1 MKAPELIRR
10 SRRLIW
16 LGVAPFL
23 HGGNRWTRKAARR
36 QEPEFW
42 LAHGWISRLRFKI
55 LRSLLRRRHSFR
67 ERLTATV
74 VANRILRAIFFPVL
88 LAAGAVVFLV
98 WFDQSLLPALLDYL
112 ESVER
117 AIPPESAW
125 TLVEQALSWARAIAP
140 SQPTEGAHAAL
151 LVTGAQVT
159 GTFLGLYFAAISVV
173 AGNAYGDVPPDLR
186 SVLIED
192 PVGSF
197 YLKVVGFTG
206 GACLFGLG
214 MLALGYSLGA
224 GSAVVFALLGA
235 ASVLSFIK
243 LGKRVFEFL
252 DPEAVTSS
260 LAKDIATAV
269 NSVAGTGLLAR
280 DRSIQAHHQGVASR
294 RLDAWDEMVSVSI
307 GRSQSASALKNI
319 GQNAVSLL
327 RWYSEAKL
335 PIPKESYW
343 FERTLEHPSYLLVG
357 GRNLTSALGAGVW
370 MSPKMEPDQ
379 LWLEKR
385 AGEIIQRVVVAL
397 LEKGS
402 NGPCL
407 EVVESLNSWIARSA
421 HQLRVSQMDMGFQI
435 ARRIGSAARA
445 VSAGASEGTDRDTR
459 YGLAVPDCLAR
470 AIPHAAG
477 FLYRR
482 FGTLSLDQL
491 LEDASK
497 ATIDGSLPLGEFP
510 PRLRANIDSFRT
522 EHSVERDIEGSIQTP
537 SWFVQ
542 HHAARLL
549 SVDLRTTF
557 ESLLNEAEQWLPS
570 QAKSLREEG
579 AVESAAMLIQR
590 GLESVSKLET
600 NAERTDSTLEKLKRR
615 RVKTAGEEWPDVN
628 PEQWKERLRVLRLAL
643 IKELVQLT
651 PLLSTN
657 PPRGDLPDSFGF
669 AYSTLCDAMI
679 DALKDM
685 DATTFGL
692 VYPILIPSALR
703 AHDRVKTELAESSA
717 ENVLYFSTDVMLDVM
732 DISGYAYLWKFS
744 LGKERFWGD
753 VTDVWDDLLSRY
765 REPAYLITLIARG
778 EDYHKQRFAT
788 SPRSE
793 IRWQWRGRMRQLFE
807 DKGFAPRNIVSRKL
821 PNVIAIDPVA
831 STYLQHWKSRKARDL
846 MLSEYLL
853 KRPEAGGIPLPRGVE
868 NLREGAKM
876 VSDNRASG
884 RVEGGPGFPGG
895 SW

>member
-1 MKAPELIRR
+1 MKAPKLIRR

-16 LGVAPFL
+16 LAVAPFL

-36 QEPEFW
+36 QEAGFW
-42 LAHGWISRLRFKI
+42 LVRNSISRVRFKV
-55 LRSLLRRRHSFR
+55 LSSLFRRRHSLR

-74 VANRILRAIFFPVL
+74 VARRILRAIFLPVL
-88 LAAGAVVFLV
+88 LAVGAVVFLV

-112 ESVER
+112 ERAEG

-125 TLVEQALSWARAIAP
+125 TLVERALSWVRAIAP
-140 SQPTEGAHAAL
+140 GQPAEGAHAAL

-159 GTFLGLYFAAISVV
+159 GAFLGLYFAAISVV

-206 GACLFGLG
+206 GTCLFGLG
-214 MLALGYSLGA
+214 MLALGYSFGA
-224 GSAVVFALLGA
+224 GSAVVFAILGA

-260 LAKDIATAV
+260 LASDIATAV
-269 NSVAGTGLLAR
+269 NSVAGTGLLTR
-280 DRSIQAHHQGVASR
+280 DRSIQAHHQAIAAR
-294 RLDAWDEMVSVSI
+294 KLDAWDEMVSVSI

-319 GQNAVSLL
+319 GQNTVLLL

-335 PIPKESYW
+335 PIPRESYW
-343 FERTLEHPSYLLVG
+343 FERTLEHPSYLLDG
-357 GRNLTSALGAGVW
+357 GSNLTSALGAGVW

-397 LEKGS
+397 LEQGS
-402 NGPCL
+402 NGPCV
-407 EVVESLNSWIARSA
+407 EVVESLNDWIARSA
-421 HQLRVSQMDMGFQI
+421 HQLRVSQMEMGFQI

-445 VSAGASEGTDRDTR
+445 VPAEVREGTDRDRR

-477 FLYRR
+477 FLNRR
-482 FGTLSLDQL
+482 LGALALDQL

-497 ATIDGSLPLGEFP
+497 ATMDGSLPLGEFP
-510 PRLRANIDSFRT
+510 PRLRANIESFRI

-570 QAKSLREEG
+570 QAKLLREGG

-600 NAERTDSTLEKLKRR
+600 NGERTDSTLEKLKLR

-628 PEQWKERLRVLRLAL
+628 PEQWKERLRVLRLGL
-643 IKELVQLT
+643 VKELVQLT
-651 PLLSTN
+651 PLLSTD
-657 PPRGDLPDSFGF
+657 PPSGDLPDSFGF

-679 DALKDM
+679 DALM
-685 DATTFGL
+685 DATTFEL
-692 VYPILIPSALR
+692 VYPILVPSALR
-703 AHDRVKTELAESSA
+703 AHDRVKSELAESPA

-744 LGKERFWGD
+744 LGKERFWD
-753 VTDVWDDLLSRY
+753 NVTDVWDDLLSRY
-765 REPAYLITLIARG
+765 RKPADLIRLIAGG
-778 EDYHKQRFAT
+778 EDFHNQRLAT

-793 IRWQWRGRMRQLFE
+793 IRWQWRGRMRQPLA
-807 DKGFAPRNIVSRKL
+807 DKGFAPRRLVSRTL

-831 STYLQHWKSRKARDL
+831 STYLQHWESRKARDL

-853 KRPEAGGIPLPRGVE
+853 KRPEAGGIPLPRGVDD
-868 NLREGAKM
+868 LREGAKM

-884 RVEGGPGFPGG
+884 RVEGGPGFPGA

>member
-1 MKAPELIRR
+1 MEAPELIRR
-10 SRRLIW
+10 TIRLIW
-16 LGVAPFL
+16 LVMAPFL

-36 QEPEFW
+36 QEPGFW
-42 LAHGWISRLRFKI
+42 LARDWISRVRFKV
-55 LRSLLRRRHSFR
+55 LSSLFRRRHSLR

-74 VANRILRAIFFPVL
+74 VARRILRAIFFPVL
-88 LAAGAVVFLV
+88 LAANAVVFLV
-98 WFDQSLLPALLDYL
+98 WFDQSLLPTILAYL
-112 ESVER
+112 ENTER
-117 AIPPESAW
+117 AIPPESTWAF
-125 TLVEQALSWARAIAP
+125 VERALSWVRAIAP
-140 SQPTEGAHAAL
+140 GQPMEGAHAAL

-159 GTFLGLYFAAISVV
+159 GAFLGLYFAAISVV

-206 GACLFGLG
+206 GTCLFALG
-214 MLALGYSLGA
+214 MLALGYSFGA
-224 GSAVVFALLGA
+224 GSAVVFATLGA

-260 LAKDIATAV
+260 LATDIATAV
-269 NSVAGTGLLAR
+269 NSVVGTGPLAR
-280 DRSIQAHHQGVASR
+280 DRSIQAHQQGVAVR
-294 RLDAWDEMVSVSI
+294 KLDAWDEMVTVSI

-319 GQNAVSLL
+319 GQNTVSLL

-335 PIPKESYW
+335 PIPRESYW
-343 FERTLEHPSYLLVG
+343 FERTLEHPSYLLDG
-357 GRNLTSALGAGVW
+357 GSNLTSALGAGVW
-370 MSPKMEPDQ
+370 MSAKVEPDQ

-385 AGEIIQRVVVAL
+385 AGEIIQRVVIAL

-407 EVVESLNSWIARSA
+407 EVVESLNGWIARSA
-421 HQLRVSQMDMGFQI
+421 HQLRVSQMEMGFQI

-445 VSAGASEGTDRDTR
+445 VPAEARDGTDRDRR
-459 YGLAVPDCLAR
+459 YGLVVPDCIAR

-482 FGTLSLDQL
+482 FETLALDEF
-491 LEDASK
+491 LEDAWQ
-497 ATIDGSLPLGEFP
+497 ATIDGSLPLGKFP
-510 PRLRANIDSFRT
+510 PRLRERIEAFRM
-522 EHSVERDIEGSIQTP
+522 EHSVERDIEGSTQTP
-537 SWFVQ
+537 PWFVH

-570 QAKSLREEG
+570 QAKALREEG
-579 AVESAAMLIQR
+579 AVESSAMMIQR
-590 GLESVSKLET
+590 GLESVSKLEAG
-600 NAERTDSTLEKLKRR
+600 AEATDSTLQKLKQR
-615 RVKTAGEEWPDVN
+615 RVKTAGEEWPDIN
-628 PEQWKERLRVLRLAL
+628 TEQWKRRLHVLRLAL
-643 IKELVQLT
+643 IKELVHLT
-651 PLLSTN
+651 PLLSTD
-657 PPRGDLPDSFGF
+657 PPTGDLPDSFGF
-669 AYSTLCDAMI
+669 AYSTLCNAMI

-685 DATTFGL
+685 DVTTFEH
-692 VYPILIPSALR
+692 VYPILVASALK
-703 AHDRVKTELAESSA
+703 AHNRVRSELAESSA

-744 LGKERFWGD
+744 LGKGSFWD
-753 VTDVWDDLLSRY
+753 NVTGVWDDLLSRY
-765 REPAYLITLIARG
+765 RQPADLIGLIAGG
-778 EDYHKQRFAT
+778 ENFHKHRFAT

-793 IRWQWRGRMRQLFE
+793 IRWQWRGRMRQILE
-807 DKGFAPRNIVSRKL
+807 GKGFAPRNLVSRTL
-821 PNVIAIDPVA
+821 PDILAIDPVT
-831 STYLQHWKSRKARDL
+831 STYLQHWGSRKARDL

-853 KRPEAGGIPLPRGVE
+853 KRPEAEAIPLPRGVE
-868 NLREGAKM
+868 DLREGAKM

-884 RVEGGPGFPGG
+884 RVEGRPGFPGG

>member
-1 MKAPELIRR
+1 M
-10 SRRLIW
+10 
-16 LGVAPFL
+16 PF
-23 HGGNRWTRKAARR
+23 
-36 QEPEFW
+36 
-42 LAHGWISRLRFKI
+42 
-55 LRSLLRRRHSFR
+55 
-67 ERLTATV
+67 
-74 VANRILRAIFFPVL
+74 
-88 LAAGAVVFLV
+88 
-98 WFDQSLLPALLDYL
+98 
-112 ESVER
+112 
-117 AIPPESAW
+117 IPPESA
-125 TLVEQALSWARAIAP
+125 LASAEQALRGWARAIAP
-140 SQPTEGAHAAL
+140 GEPAEGAHAAL

-159 GTFLGLYFAAISVV
+159 GAFLGLYFAAISVV

-214 MLALGYSLGA
+214 MLALGYSFGA
-224 GSAVVFALLGA
+224 GSAVVFALFGA

-243 LGKRVFEFL
+243 LGNRVFEFL
-252 DPEAVTSS
+252 DPEAVTRS
-260 LAKDIATAV
+260 LTRDIATAV
-269 NSVAGTGLLAR
+269 NSVAGTGFLAR
-280 DRSIQAHHQGVASR
+280 DRSIQAHHQKVAAR
-294 RLDAWDEMVSVSI
+294 KLDAWDEMVTVSI

-343 FERTLEHPSYLLVG
+343 FERTPEHPSYLLVG
-357 GRNLTSALGAGVW
+357 GSNLTSALGAGVW
-370 MSPKMEPDQ
+370 MFPKMEPDQ

-402 NGPCL
+402 NGPCV
-407 EVVESLNSWIARSA
+407 EVVESLNGWIARSA
-421 HQLRVSQMDMGFQI
+421 HQLRVSQMEMGFQI

-445 VSAGASEGTDRDTR
+445 VPAEASEGTDRDTR

-482 FGTLSLDQL
+482 FGTLALDQL

-510 PRLRANIDSFRT
+510 PRLRANIESFRI

-557 ESLLNEAEQWLPS
+557 ESLLNEAEQCLPS

-628 PEQWKERLRVLRLAL
+628 PEQWKGRLRVLRLAL

-651 PLLSTN
+651 PLLSTS
-657 PPRGDLPDSFGF
+657 PPQGDLPDSFGF
-669 AYSTLCDAMI
+669 AYTTLCDAMI

-685 DATTFGL
+685 DAATFDL
-692 VYPILIPSALR
+692 VYPILVPSALK
-703 AHDRVKTELAESSA
+703 AHDRVKSELAESSA
-717 ENVLYFSTDVMLDVM
+717 ENVLYFATDVMLDVM
-732 DISGYAYLWKFS
+732 EISGYAYLWKFG
-744 LGKERFWGD
+744 LGEERFWD
-753 VTDVWDDLLSRY
+753 SVTGVWDGLLSRY
-765 REPAYLITLIARG
+765 RKPADLITLIARG
-778 EDYHKQRFAT
+778 EDFHKQQFAT
-788 SPRSE
+788 SPRSQ
-793 IRWQWRGRMRQLFE
+793 IRWQWRGRMRQLLE
-807 DKGFAPRNIVSRKL
+807 DKGFAPRNIVSRTL
-821 PNVIAIDPVA
+821 PNVIVIDPVA
-831 STYLQHWKSRKARDL
+831 STYLQHWKFRKARDL

-853 KRPEAGGIPLPRGVE
+853 KRPEAEGIPLPRGVE
-868 NLREGAKM
+868 DLREGAKI

-895 SW
+895 IW